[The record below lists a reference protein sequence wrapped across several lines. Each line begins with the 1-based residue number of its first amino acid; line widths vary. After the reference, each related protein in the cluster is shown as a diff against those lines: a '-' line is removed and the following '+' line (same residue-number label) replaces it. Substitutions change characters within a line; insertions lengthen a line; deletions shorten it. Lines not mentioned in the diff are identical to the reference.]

1 MPEYTS
7 NALQTVGAGQNVL
20 FTETAVPCN
29 TGAVVHREGAG
40 VITLR
45 GIVNNSCAKSARYK
59 VTFGANIAIPTGGTV
74 EAISA
79 AIAINGEAI
88 PSSSM
93 IVTPAAVKNFWNVN
107 AEIFVTVPKCCC
119 TSIAIENTS
128 GQAIEV
134 QNANIIIERT
144 A

>member
-59 VTFGANIAIPTGGTV
+59 VTFGANVAIPTGGTV

-93 IVTPAAVKNFWNVN
+93 IVTPAAVNNFWNVN